1 MGAERLSAIT
11 ELPAIIAG
19 LAPEARQR
27 VERLFRIVVTTAH
40 SDPPPQMTDWLV
52 AHFGSVEAVREQ
64 AIVRTT
70 NRWTLEGTRF
80 STLRGRRPMDGSSR
94 EDFARRVAE
103 TRGDPFC
110 SPEAHTPADSWG
122 RVRGRH
128 AITGANAAA
137 YDAHHGVIVFD
148 EHDPL
153 AFGRDEVLDI
163 FEVARAWAERS
174 RVADPEATA
183 YLLIWNCGWRA
194 GGSVVHGHA
203 QVLVGPNGHY
213 ARIERLRR
221 DAGVFR
227 EATGASYLA
236 ELVAAHRDL
245 GLVAAEH
252 DGVAVLASL
261 TPIKERELL
270 VIGPPGMDER
280 DPAFAGSVADTLIA
294 YRDALGVRAFNLVL
308 YRPPLGAEDEPGWE
322 QLGPVVRIVDR
333 GDPSS
338 RNSDIGAM
346 ELFAASVV
354 GTDPYDTVA
363 ILREALFR

>member
-1 MGAERLSAIT
+1 MGAERLSSIT
-11 ELPAIIAG
+11 DLPAIVAG
-19 LAPEARQR
+19 LGPEASER
-27 VERLFRIVVTTAH
+27 VERLFSFVVTVAH
-40 SDPPPQMTDWLV
+40 SEPPPEMNEWLT

-64 AIVRTT
+64 IIVRTT

-80 STLRGRRPMDGSSR
+80 STLRGRRPMEGASR
-94 EDFARRVAE
+94 EDFARQVEA

-110 SPEAHTPADSWG
+110 SPELHTPADAWG

-128 AITGANAAA
+128 SITGANAAA

-174 RVADPEATA
+174 RAVDPAAAA

-203 QVLVGPNGHY
+203 QVLVGPDGHY
-213 ARIERLRR
+213 ARVERLRR
-221 DAGVFR
+221 DAGRFR
-227 EATGASYLA
+227 DATGQAYLPQ
-236 ELVAAHRDL
+236 LVAAHRDL
-245 GLVAAEH
+245 GLVPREH
-252 DGVAVLASL
+252 DGVAVVVSL
-261 TPIKERELL
+261 TPVKERELL

-280 DPAFAGSVADTLIA
+280 DPAFAGTVAEVLIA
-294 YRDALGVRAFNLVL
+294 YRDTLGVRAFNMALH
-308 YRPPLGAEDEPGWE
+308 RPPLGAEAEPGWD
-322 QLGPVVRIVDR
+322 QLGPVVHVVDR

-354 GTDPYDTVA
+354 GIDPFDTA
-363 ILREALFR
+363 ARLREALSR